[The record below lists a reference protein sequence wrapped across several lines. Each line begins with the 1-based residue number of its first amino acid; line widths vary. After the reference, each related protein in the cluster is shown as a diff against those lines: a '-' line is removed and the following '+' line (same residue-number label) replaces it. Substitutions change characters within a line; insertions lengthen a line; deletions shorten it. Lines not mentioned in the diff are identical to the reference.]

1 MSSSALAYVRRL
13 PFIPVVLILA
23 LIALFSWQLPQQGGS
38 GVLWQ
43 GLIAPGIDQPQQLLA
58 HYVWWP
64 RLAMALLAGAGL
76 GIAGVLMQQ
85 LLRNP
90 LASPTTLG
98 VSTGANLALTM
109 ATLWA
114 PGLLSLGREWVALVG
129 GGLAVAIV
137 MALSWRRSLAPIVVV
152 LAGLVVNLYLG
163 ALSTALL
170 LFNQDAMSGLLV
182 WAAGSLA
189 QNGWAD
195 TVSVSWRL
203 ALGVLAALLLLR
215 PLRLLELDDASARSL
230 GISVRTLRLGG
241 LAIAVW
247 ITATL
252 VSFVG
257 IIGFIGLAAPN
268 IVRLAGIRSLS
279 SRLIGSALLG
289 GGLLVATDWFV
300 QSLTGLLPVIIP
312 TGAVAGALGAPLLL
326 WLIPKLSL
334 TDSPPQHH
342 LSPTTYRHPA
352 PQRLV
357 LVMAG
362 SLLGLILLALFC
374 GQDIEGW
381 YWLKELSL
389 LEWRWPRVI
398 AAAAS
403 GLMLALAG
411 TLLQRLSGNPMASPE
426 VLGISSGCAIALL
439 LSLFVLPSEH
449 SLGRIAIGAG
459 GGLLTLGLI
468 LALTRRHQFAPERML
483 LAGVAMGAVMDAL
496 VRMILASGD
505 PRAQEALAWMT
516 GSTYYVTASMAL
528 GAAGLALV
536 MVAIVWPLQ
545 RWLDLLP
552 LGSASSRALGV
563 PLNQARLLLLLV
575 VAVLTAGATLIVGPL
590 SFVGL
595 LAPHLARLMGL
606 VRARWQ
612 LLGAGLLGTLLM
624 VLADA
629 LGRQLL
635 FPHDLPAGLV
645 AALIGGAYF
654 IWGLRRM

>member
-1 MSSSALAYVRRL
+1 MNAFALTRPRRVSL
-13 PFIPVVLILA
+13 IPLLLILA
-23 LIALFSWQLPQQGGS
+23 LIALFFWQLPQQGGIEIL
-38 GVLWQ
+38 GE
-43 GLIAPGIDQPQQLLA
+43 GLTAPDNDQPLQLLA

-64 RLAMALLAGAGL
+64 RLSMALLAGAGL

-114 PGLLSLGREWVALVG
+114 PGLLTLGREWVALVG
-129 GGLAVAIV
+129 GGLAVAMV
-137 MALSWRRSLAPIVVV
+137 MALAWRRSLAPIVVV

-163 ALSTALL
+163 ALSTALM
-170 LFNQDAMSGLLV
+170 LFHQDAMSRLLV

-195 TVSVSWRL
+195 TISVSWRL
-203 ALGVLAALLLLR
+203 ILGVLAALLLLR
-215 PLRLLELDDASARSL
+215 PLRILELDDASARSL
-230 GISVRTLRLGG
+230 GISVRTLRLAG

-268 IVRLAGIRSLS
+268 IVRLLGVRSLGY
-279 SRLIGSALLG
+279 RLIGSALLG
-289 GGLLVATDWFV
+289 GGLLVATDWLV
-300 QSLTGLLPVIIP
+300 QSLTGLLPVMIP

-334 TDSPPQHH
+334 TDSNPQQN
-342 LSPTTYRHPA
+342 LSPTLYRHPA
-352 PQRLV
+352 PKRLMGLMTASV
-357 LVMAG
+357 LV
-362 SLLGLILLALFC
+362 LILLALFV
-374 GQDIEGW
+374 GQDMQGW
-381 YWLKELSL
+381 HGLSQYSL
-389 LEWRWPRVI
+389 LEWRWPRVM

-439 LSLFVLPSEH
+439 ISLFVLPSEQ
-449 SLGRIAIGAG
+449 SFGRILIGAG

-496 VRMILASGD
+496 VRVILATGD

-516 GSTYYVTASMAL
+516 GSTYYVTAPAAL
-528 GAAGLALV
+528 VVAGLALV
-536 MVAIVWPLQ
+536 MALIVWPLQ

-552 LGSASSRALGV
+552 MGAAASRALGV

-575 VAVLTAGATLIVGPL
+575 VAILTAGATLIVGPL

-635 FPHDLPAGLV
+635 FPNDLPAGLV

-654 IWGLRRM
+654 VWGLRRL